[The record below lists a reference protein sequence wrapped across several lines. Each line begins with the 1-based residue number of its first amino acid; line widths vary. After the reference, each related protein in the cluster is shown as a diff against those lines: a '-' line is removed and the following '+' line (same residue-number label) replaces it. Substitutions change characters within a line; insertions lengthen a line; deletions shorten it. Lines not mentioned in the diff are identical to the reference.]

1 MAAQPPPYPTDPSAA
16 YPPPT
21 AESDVKPGVPS
32 DAYQPGAGG
41 GYVPPPTTAAG
52 PEYQPPG
59 AGYSVPQQPQTTV
72 SCHNLS
78 I

>member
-21 AESDVKPGVPS
+21 ADVKPGVPS

-41 GYVPPPTTAAG
+41 GYVPPPATAAG
-52 PEYQPPG
+52 PGYQPPG